1 MIMRAQPWRRISEG
15 DGRGIILAVDFDS
28 TARQEAGFAKFAH
41 LLDPSQEIW
50 LTAQPEAAE
59 HGLLSAD
66 DYLRWWR
73 ECPVLDCGSVRAV
86 VGYCVGSVFAG
97 ALAAEIARQQ
107 RTGPGLLL
115 IDPEPV
121 DMHSPYRDFKKAIG
135 AMSVLSEHEEA
146 NYVSAALTACN
157 DAGDDFGAAGT
168 AVIKLYESAARTAFS
183 RLGLDE
189 EIYEDLAGLYRSY
202 ISYLHAAYQ
211 LDPSRTWGDAL
222 ALTSARSSPGAAHTR
237 QENQFPVS
245 TEEMLNDQ
253 SVAAAAQFF
262 FREHVA

>member
-1 MIMRAQPWRRISEG
+1 MRAQPWRRISEG
-15 DGRGIILAVDFDS
+15 DGQGIILAVDFDS
-28 TARQEAGFAKFAH
+28 TARQEAGFAKFAR

-59 HGLLSAD
+59 RELLSAD

-73 ECPVLDCGSVRAV
+73 ERPADDRRPVRAV
-86 VGYCVGSVFAG
+86 VGYCVGCVFAG
-97 ALAAEIARQQ
+97 VLAAEIAGQQ

-121 DMHSPYRDFKKAIG
+121 DMHSPYRDFTKAIG
-135 AMSVLSEHEEA
+135 AMSVLSEQEEA
-146 NYVSAALTACN
+146 GYVSAALAACD
-157 DAGDDFGAAGT
+157 DAGEDFGAAG
-168 AVIKLYESAARTAFS
+168 ASVIKLYEAAAGTAFS

-202 ISYLHAAYQ
+202 MSYLHAAYQ
-211 LDPSRTWGDAL
+211 LDPSRTWADAL
-222 ALTSARSSPGAAHTR
+222 ALTSARSDPGTVRTR
-237 QENQFPVS
+237 RENQFPVS

-253 SVAAAAQFF
+253 SVAVAAQLFF
-262 FREHVA
+262 KEHVA